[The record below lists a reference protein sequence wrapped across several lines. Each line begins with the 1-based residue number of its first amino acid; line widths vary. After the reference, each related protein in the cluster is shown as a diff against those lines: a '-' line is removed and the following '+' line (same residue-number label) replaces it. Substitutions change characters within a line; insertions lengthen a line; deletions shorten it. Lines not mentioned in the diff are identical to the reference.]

1 MSASPQV
8 KRKNGSSVWDYFI
21 ICDDGRSKCQK
32 CESKYSKSTSTSTL
46 KSHLK
51 SEHSIELIVN
61 KDSETNILEKL
72 PKVKHG
78 RSSNDDI
85 TELLLDWIIDDK
97 QAFRV
102 VENEKFRRFINVLDP
117 AYVLPVRKTISSKVD
132 VLYENKLEFLKV
144 LFISFWN

>member
-1 MSASPQV
+1 MAASPQI

-21 ICDDGRSKCQK
+21 ICDDGKSKCQK

-46 KSHLK
+46 KTHLK
-51 SEHSIELIVN
+51 TEHSIELMIN
-61 KDSETNILEKL
+61 KDPENSNPDKL

-78 RSSNDDI
+78 RSNNNI

-117 AYVLPVRKTISSKVD
+117 AYVLPVRQTISTKVE

-144 LFISFWN
+144 FCSFIW